1 MVWLHI
7 FTLDS
12 FPSIRMEE
20 EYARIVIM
28 RATQCRRRD
37 VMRTPFALAALF
49 VAASAPAQ
57 AQAPSLPFSPAVR
70 AGDTLYLSGQ
80 IGKAPEG
87 TDPHAEGFDAA
98 VRQAMDNIGKILADN
113 GIGFDRLV
121 KCTVMLAD
129 MKDWSRFNA
138 TYISYFKGMRLPARS
153 AFGAN
158 GLAMNAPLEVECI
171 AAFK

>member
-1 MVWLHI
+1 
-7 FTLDS
+7 
-12 FPSIRMEE
+12 
-20 EYARIVIM
+20 
-28 RATQCRRRD
+28 
-37 VMRTPFALAALF
+37 MRTLIALATLF
-49 VAASAPAQ
+49 AAASAQ

-129 MKDWSRFNA
+129 MKDWPRFNA